1 MTHEVKGLVY
11 KTYSTGRQVV
21 DWVKNIQFTVDGY
34 TINILKNEMVEKTA
48 KKSGKTRKERRLT
61 VSIDGTNSVEV
72 GTESV
77 KKGSFIKRLLKIT
90 IEPINETTEEVETE
104 SIKEADFS
112 GIEMLTD
119 EELKSKEDRFYK
131 LYASTPYYLVGGKVE
146 EEYESHILNLQIESV
161 DESDFDL
168 DELEQMLA
176 M

>member
-1 MTHEVKGLVY
+1 MIHDVKGLVY

-61 VSIDGTNSVEV
+61 VTIDGTNSLEV
-72 GTESV
+72 GTESI

-90 IEPINETTEEVETE
+90 NETTEEVETE
-104 SIKEADFS
+104 SFKEADFS

-131 LYASTPYYLVGGKVE
+131 LYASRPYYLVGGKVE
-146 EEYESHILNLQIESV
+146 EEYENHILNLQIESV